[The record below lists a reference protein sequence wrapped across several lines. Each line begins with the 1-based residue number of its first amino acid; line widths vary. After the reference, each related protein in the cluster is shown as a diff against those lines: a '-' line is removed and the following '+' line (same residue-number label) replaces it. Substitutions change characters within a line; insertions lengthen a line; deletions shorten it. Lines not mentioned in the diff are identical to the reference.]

1 VAGLAV
7 SNNDDYMEIIWTYPD
22 ASADGVAEH
31 FEILAADIYRDND
44 KIDTLTDAIP
54 GASATYRDAALTDG
68 KHTYGI
74 ELRNLSGTGSRAE
87 CSIEISGTGV
97 TAADGITFDNAT
109 IRLHRAGAI
118 TVADIAGRIVA
129 AAFADSLSLKDL
141 PKGMYIVHAD
151 GKALK
156 INL

>member
-1 VAGLAV
+1 
-7 SNNDDYMEIIWTYPD
+7 M
-22 ASADGVAEH
+22 
-31 FEILAADIYRDND
+31 
-44 KIDTLTDAIP
+44 
-54 GASATYRDAALTDG
+54 
-68 KHTYGI
+68 
-74 ELRNLSGTGSRAE
+74 
-87 CSIEISGTGV
+87 